1 MEAEKY
7 NFKKHTPD
15 IYFICIE
22 QDAIQ
27 VMLSLSKKLREKNYI
42 VVFDLLRRS
51 LKAQMREA
59 NKFKVRYVI
68 IIGEEELAHK
78 KVTIKDLQKKAQY
91 SYNQSD
97 LFDFFNFKI
106 NS

>member
-1 MEAEKY
+1 
-7 NFKKHTPD
+7 
-15 IYFICIE
+15 
-22 QDAIQ
+22 
-27 VMLSLSKKLREKNYI
+27 
-42 VVFDLLRRS
+42 
-51 LKAQMREA
+51 MREA

-97 LFDFFNFKI
+97 LFDFLISKSIARFYRL
-106 NS
+106 

>member
-1 MEAEKY
+1 
-7 NFKKHTPD
+7 
-15 IYFICIE
+15 
-22 QDAIQ
+22 
-27 VMLSLSKKLREKNYI
+27 MLSLSKKLREKNYT

-91 SYNQSD
+91 SFNQSD
-97 LFDFFNFKI
+97 LFDFFNYKI